1 MGEEYEVVGG
11 RVSRSKKRPLVRGL
25 NHNYSRVLKSVFKG
39 AAKTSASGEW
49 KSHFDAM
56 VANGTRESLALLTLA
71 RKIASITLAL
81 WKRGERYDPKKLKM
95 LHAA

>member
-1 MGEEYEVVGG
+1 MVDG
-11 RVSRSKKRPLVRGL
+11 RVCRSKRRPLVRGL
-25 NHNYSRVLKSVFKG
+25 NHNYSRALKSAFKS
-39 AAKTSASGEW
+39 AAKTAASGPW

-56 VANGTRESLALLTLA
+56 VASGTQESLALLTLA

-81 WKRGERYDPKKLKM
+81 WKRGERYDQKKLKM

>member
-1 MGEEYEVVGG
+1 MVNG
-11 RVSRSKKRPLVRGL
+11 RVGRSKKRPLVRGL
-25 NHNYSRVLKSVFKG
+25 NRNYSRTLKWTFKS
-39 AAKTSASGEW
+39 AAKTTASGPW
-49 KSHFDAM
+49 KSHFDVM

-81 WKRGERYDPKKLKM
+81 WKRGERYDQKKLKI